1 METCRVTAEKKVE
14 ETGVVLNPFADALA
28 NFHRVGSCWGGF
40 VLQESALSMETVP
53 GRYEGLSSQNCDS
66 RLEDCRGVRAITRA
80 PLCLVVVCRTASV
93 SELLYQAF
101 DGVAM

>member
-1 METCRVTAEKKVE
+1 MVTCLITSEKKVE
-14 ETGVVLNPFADALA
+14 ETGAVLNPFADALA
-28 NFHRVGSCWGGF
+28 KIHRVGSCWGGF
-40 VLQESALSMETVP
+40 VLQESALSVETVS
-53 GRYEGLSSQNCDS
+53 GHYGGLSSQNCDS

-101 DGVAM
+101 GGVAM